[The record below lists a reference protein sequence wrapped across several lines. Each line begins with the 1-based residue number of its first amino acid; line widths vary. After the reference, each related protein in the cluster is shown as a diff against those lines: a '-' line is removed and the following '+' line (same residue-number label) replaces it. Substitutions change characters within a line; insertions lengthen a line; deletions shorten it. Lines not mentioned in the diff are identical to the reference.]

1 MTSIPGGSLTLTEP
15 LRFSS
20 NTPGFSSCGTDDKEE
35 EEDDKEEEEDGKEED
50 DDKKEDEDD
59 EEEK

>member
-1 MTSIPGGSLTLTEP
+1 MTSIPGRSLTLTEP

-35 EEDDKEEEEDGKEED
+35 EEGDKEEEDDKEE
-50 DDKKEDEDD
+50 
-59 EEEK
+59 